1 MRKINGF
8 LKLISSVF
16 MIAFFFGIALGAV
29 EARAESALEEEI
41 SDLRQRL
48 QNLEKKISS
57 DASEEEGSVLTFLR
71 GIKVSGHLDTSVNYN
86 FNEPDSKAN
95 DLRIFDTDANTLNLD
110 LFELVL
116 EKDAPEGGVGF
127 RLVLDYGDVAE
138 SIGSSGLGSTSDEF
152 DLQQAY
158 VSLNAPLGI
167 SGLSLNIGKFA
178 TLLGY
183 EVIQSKDNFNT
194 SRSFL
199 FGYAIPFTHTGIL
212 ASYVLNDTLD
222 FNLGVVNGW
231 DNVKDN
237 NDAKTVLGRVG
248 ITPYEDLSI
257 GITGI
262 YGAEQ
267 DNSNGNKRGVVDV
280 VATWE
285 ATDKLTLGLNYDYGY
300 EEDGISEGQSAIW
313 WGKAVYAHY
322 QLMDKWALAARVEL
336 FDDED
341 GARTGTA
348 QQLWEITMTND
359 YNLYDNLL
367 LRLEYR
373 HDESNKSSFAEKDK
387 TVGAQDTISLE
398 MIYTF

>member
-8 LKLISSVF
+8 LKLISSIF

-387 TVGAQDTISLE
+387 TVSTQDTISLE